1 MRCLILGIVQFFSET
16 IMKNNRSIPLI
27 RTAKWAASALSAV
40 TLTFGM
46 TGAQAQ
52 QAYPNGPI
60 RIVVGYAAGGT
71 TDILARSLG
80 EQLGKILG
88 QTIIVDN
95 KPGAASNIGAGFVA
109 QAKPDG
115 YTLYMATVAS
125 HGINPALYRGKLTFD
140 PIKDFAPVSLVAS
153 IPLMLVV
160 NPKLPVKSVKE
171 LVEYAKKNPGKLN
184 YASSGNGSPGHLSAA
199 VFNNATKVDIVHIPF
214 KGGNPANASV
224 LSGDTQMTFA
234 TVPGALP
241 HVVSG
246 KLIPLGVTTKNRSAQ
261 LPNVPTIAEAAGL
274 PSYDISTWNAL
285 LAPKGTPEA
294 VVAKLNAAVVQ
305 AMTSPELRKRF
316 EKEGAMPMTSTP
328 KELSSFIVAEV
339 ARWGKVV
346 DSTPMKSN

>member
-1 MRCLILGIVQFFSET
+1 
-16 IMKNNRSIPLI
+16 MKSNCSTPFA
-27 RTAKWAASALSAV
+27 RTAKWAIGALSAV
-40 TLTFGM
+40 ALTFG
-46 TGAQAQ
+46 TAGVKAQ
-52 QAYPNGPI
+52 QAYPNAPI
-60 RIVVGYAAGGT
+60 RLVVGYAAGGT

-109 QAKPDG
+109 QSKPDG

-160 NPKLPVKSVKE
+160 NPTLPVKSIKE
-171 LVEYAKKNPGKLN
+171 LIEYAKKNPGKLN
-184 YASSGNGSPGHLSAA
+184 YASSGNGSPGHLAAA
-199 VFNNATKVDIVHIPF
+199 VFNDATQVKIEHIPF
-214 KGGNPANASV
+214 KGGNPANSSV
-224 LSGDTQMTFA
+224 LAGETQMTFA

-241 HVVSG
+241 HVVAG
-246 KLIPLGVTTKNRSAQ
+246 KLIALGVTTKQRSSE

-274 PSYDISTWNAL
+274 PTYDISTWNAV

-294 VVAKLNAAVVQ
+294 IVAKLNAAIGQ
-305 AMTSPELRKRF
+305 AMKSPELRKRF
-316 EKEGAMPMTSTP
+316 EKEGAMPITSTP
-328 KELSSFIVAEV
+328 QELNKFIVAEV
-339 ARWGKVV
+339 ERWGKVV
-346 DSTPMKSN
+346 DKTPMSTN